1 MQADTILTNGRI
13 TTGNPAAWQA
23 EAVAIRDGRFIAV
36 GSTADLDGISGPRTD
51 LHGLSVIPGLIDA
64 HVHLSMYARALQDVD
79 LNWAAS
85 AQEAAEWAAER
96 AHTLPPGT
104 WVRGSGWDQTRW
116 ADGQFPAAD
125 ILDTL
130 IPDHPVY
137 LVTRS
142 AHAAWANSAA
152 LKAAGITRNTPD
164 PAGGEIARDE
174 SGSPTGLLLE
184 SAMELVSGVIPAPS
198 DEEAAAA
205 VKAAIERAHRGGLT
219 GLHDFDGA
227 SAFRAYQI
235 LHQRGDLT
243 LRIVKTIR
251 VRYLDEAIRLG
262 LRWGFGDDWL
272 RVGGVKTFTD
282 GALGPRTAWM
292 IDAYE
297 NEPGNTGICVT
308 DPEQIYHDVSRASA
322 AGLPSTIHAIGDKAV
337 HEVLNVYQAVRK
349 EEAAR
354 GVTPDQMRHRIEHV
368 QLIHPADAHRLG
380 KMGIIASMQPT
391 HATSDME
398 MADRFWGH
406 RCAGAYNWRQQLNAG
421 AVLAFGS
428 DAPIEAI
435 EPLPGIMAAV
445 TRRRPD
451 GAGGTD
457 GWYGAD
463 EGRLSVDEVLGA
475 FTMGAAYAAGTE
487 THQGQIKAGY
497 LADLV
502 VLGED
507 LHQIDP
513 MTIGETPVL
522 GTMTGGG
529 WRHRTFD

>member
-1 MQADTILTNGRI
+1 MYADMILINGRI
-13 TTGNPAAWQA
+13 TTGNPTAPQVEAA
-23 EAVAIRDGRFIAV
+23 AIRDGRFIAV
-36 GSTADLDGISGPRTD
+36 GSSADLDSISGPRTD
-51 LHGLSVIPGLIDA
+51 LGGRAVIPGLVDA
-64 HVHLSMYARALQDVD
+64 HVHLSMYARFLQNVD
-79 LNWAAS
+79 LNWATS
-85 AQEAAEWAAER
+85 AQQAAEWVADR
-96 AHTLPPGT
+96 ARTVSPDT
-104 WVRGSGWDQTRW
+104 WVRGAAWDQTRW
-116 ADGQFPAAD
+116 AGAQFPTAA
-125 ILDTL
+125 ILDAL
-130 IPDHPVY
+130 IPEHRVY
-137 LVTRS
+137 LAARS
-142 AHAAWANSAA
+142 AHAAWVNSAA
-152 LKAAGITRNTPD
+152 LKAAGITRHTPN
-164 PAGGEIARDE
+164 PAGGEIVRDA
-174 SGSPTGLLLE
+174 SGNPTGLLLE
-184 SAMELVSGVIPAPS
+184 SAMELVSGIIPAPT
-198 DEEAAAA
+198 DEEASAA
-205 VKAAIERAHRGGLT
+205 VKTAIDRAHRAGLA

-272 RVGGVKTFTD
+272 RIGGVKTFTD

-292 IDAYE
+292 IEPYE
-297 NEPGNTGICVT
+297 NDPGNYGICVT

-337 HEVLNVYQAVRK
+337 HEVLNVYESVRK

-368 QLIHPADAHRLG
+368 QLIHPDDAHRLG

-398 MADRFWGH
+398 MADRFWGD
-406 RCAGAYNWRQQLNAG
+406 RCAGAYNWRQQINAG

-445 TRRRPD
+445 TRCRPD
-451 GAGGTD
+451 GTGGEDGWRGTD
-457 GWYGAD
+457 G
-463 EGRLSVDEVLGA
+463 GRLTVDEAIRA
-475 FTMGAAYAAGTE
+475 FTVGAAYAAGTE
-487 THQGQIKAGY
+487 HHQGQIKTGY

-507 LHQIDP
+507 LHEVDP
-513 MTIGETPVL
+513 MSIGDVPVL
-522 GTMTGGG
+522 GTMTGGV
-529 WRHRTFD
+529 WRYRTFD